1 MINNEHNPI
10 AIRISNVQDLWIENR
25 EKFPDVKIYCLVC
38 EPTDYQIVEGF
49 IRLEASEHG
58 CTSDIIVGFKADY
71 DDKTDFYKFLIKTW
85 IDSFSMDVE
94 KNPDWDWA
102 DFSSFKSELT
112 SVSSLSADK
121 LRDLYIRLVT
131 SFKTFVGNDNLLG
144 ITLFISRIGD
154 VEALNEVI
162 KDIAERL
169 PSGVALILIDYKKRE
184 VYDILLSEMKGRIC
198 LIDIPNQN
206 MTGAYKEIATQGNPQ
221 DPNVKYRKCLFE
233 LGEAASKG
241 NKDEAKKLGH
251 ELIRLSRE
259 IGGTAFMASSYLMFG
274 GFMIKFHR
282 EAGFCHDLFDKGIA
296 LVLPKYHDEQD
307 CAQILLQLYN
317 YKGTVH
323 SYNKDI
329 TEAIKQFMTAVKIA
343 KEVDMKTEVVNEY
356 NYALLMALKKDRLTY
371 EPILNEAFEYGYSF
385 SDEDLKIINLS
396 FIASTYL
403 DKTYSLDSSTRDE
416 ISKRMSDLYGEDWQL
431 STKELAAKLD
441 AEYSL
446 RNQK

>member
-25 EKFPDVKIYCLVC
+25 EKFPDAKIYCLVC

-144 ITLFISRIGD
+144 VTLFISRIGD

-169 PSGVALILIDYKKRE
+169 PAGLR
-184 VYDILLSEMKGRIC
+184 
-198 LIDIPNQN
+198 
-206 MTGAYKEIATQGNPQ
+206 
-221 DPNVKYRKCLFE
+221 LF
-233 LGEAASKG
+233 
-241 NKDEAKKLGH
+241 
-251 ELIRLSRE
+251 
-259 IGGTAFMASSYLMFG
+259 
-274 GFMIKFHR
+274 
-282 EAGFCHDLFDKGIA
+282 
-296 LVLPKYHDEQD
+296 
-307 CAQILLQLYN
+307 
-317 YKGTVH
+317 
-323 SYNKDI
+323 
-329 TEAIKQFMTAVKIA
+329 
-343 KEVDMKTEVVNEY
+343 
-356 NYALLMALKKDRLTY
+356 
-371 EPILNEAFEYGYSF
+371 
-385 SDEDLKIINLS
+385 
-396 FIASTYL
+396 
-403 DKTYSLDSSTRDE
+403 
-416 ISKRMSDLYGEDWQL
+416 
-431 STKELAAKLD
+431 
-441 AEYSL
+441 
-446 RNQK
+446 

>member
-25 EKFPDVKIYCLVC
+25 EKFSDAKIYCLVC

-169 PSGVALILIDYKKRE
+169 PAGVALILIDYKKRE

-274 GFMIKFHR
+274 GFMVKFHR

-343 KEVDMKTEVVNEY
+343 KEVNMKTEVVNEY

-403 DKTYSLDSSTRDE
+403 DKTYSLDSSKRDE